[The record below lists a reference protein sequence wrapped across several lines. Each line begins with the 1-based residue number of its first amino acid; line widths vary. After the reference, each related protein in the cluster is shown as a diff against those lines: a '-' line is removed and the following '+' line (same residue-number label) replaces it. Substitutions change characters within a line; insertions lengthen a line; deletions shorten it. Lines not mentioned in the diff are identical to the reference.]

1 MSEQNDPI
9 TKNPK
14 DAVQDFLHSS
24 AKPEDSEDGDEVVT
38 QFNPETGEEETVT
51 TREVSKT
58 AQKVVK
64 KVVAKQVCQTTVK
77 KETREIEEVEE
88 VHTIKKKL
96 FQDGKEIDCQ
106 ETSNTTKT
114 TGEKVIQGPEEVTK
128 EETVVMITE
137 ETNPEGSTDKTI
149 TKTINKEHTIKDD
162 NTIINNSNKKEMI
175 DDKTNSQNEEKVIN
189 EKKDDEEKKL
199 PTIERE
205 ESEEPNKPISEELI
219 NNMKK
224 EELLPPQTNP
234 IDNTKS
240 DDKNEK
246 KNIGKE
252 ESIQNKN
259 NDLSEEETE
268 KRMKEYKE
276 MILALSPSF
285 PDGHLSSFQESLTYN
300 VLDMEKLNSETIK
313 ENNNTDESKKE
324 PKPKEEEIIV
334 PGIDNKKEQ
343 TKPSDEVVEEEIVI
357 PSTDDKKEYL
367 EGAEKET
374 TEEIKP
380 EGLVIDN
387 EQEEDVKTERQLKG
401 KRRNIMKPKK
411 KAPTNSEPKENEQN
425 TEEKEINNED
435 EQIERYISEMNK
447 YKMKTS
453 PNQDGLTTYEQ
464 FIATVPS
471 DITEDTKESEKIK
484 EEEKQN
490 DDYKEANK
498 LVSEIKSVNSEIE
511 ELEEEQKQI
520 EAELAKIEICPLCK
534 QPLKGKS

>member
-38 QFNPETGEEETVT
+38 PKVVTQFDPETGEEETVT

-77 KETREIEEVEE
+77 QEIREIEEVEE

-199 PTIERE
+199 PTLEGE
-205 ESEEPNKPISEELI
+205 VSEEPNKPISEELL

-240 DDKNEK
+240 E
-246 KNIGKE
+246 GKE

-285 PDGHLSSFQESLTYN
+285 PDGHLSSFKENLTYN

-343 TKPSDEVVEEEIVI
+343 TKPSDEELTVEN
-357 PSTDDKKEYL
+357 Y
-367 EGAEKET
+367 ET
-374 TEEIKP
+374 
-380 EGLVIDN
+380 
-387 EQEEDVKTERQLKG
+387 
-401 KRRNIMKPKK
+401 
-411 KAPTNSEPKENEQN
+411 
-425 TEEKEINNED
+425 
-435 EQIERYISEMNK
+435 NK
-447 YKMKTS
+447 
-453 PNQDGLTTYEQ
+453 
-464 FIATVPS
+464 
-471 DITEDTKESEKIK
+471 EKIK
-484 EEEKQN
+484 EE
-490 DDYKEANK
+490 
-498 LVSEIKSVNSEIE
+498 VNN
-511 ELEEEQKQI
+511 
-520 EAELAKIEICPLCK
+520 ICREYPLYC
-534 QPLKGKS
+534 